1 MIGEVRMVDPNAI
14 IIFDL
19 RSLESVEI
27 IQQHALHEFDL
38 RQFKEDHLE
47 IVGSW
52 SEKMA
57 HPATGLV
64 VLRVVALFETKVLV
78 RIYM

>member
-1 MIGEVRMVDPNAI
+1 MVDPNAI

-19 RSLESVEI
+19 DSVEI

-52 SEKMA
+52 IWKNGPCSN
-57 HPATGLV
+57 L
-64 VLRVVALFETKVLV
+64 VALFETKMLE
-78 RIYM
+78 RLFMSLP

>member
-1 MIGEVRMVDPNAI
+1 MVGEVRMVDPNVI

-19 RSLESVEI
+19 DSVEI

-52 SEKMA
+52 M
-57 HPATGLV
+57 
-64 VLRVVALFETKVLV
+64 
-78 RIYM
+78 